1 MDPSRASY
9 ARYWEPN
16 VLQSVGL
23 SLLGGTI
30 ATAVTYPLD
39 YIKTV
44 IQFRAEGL
52 GLRGERWRRNSFL

>member
-1 MDPSRASY
+1 MDPSRATY

-16 VLQSVGL
+16 VLTSVGL
-23 SLLGGTI
+23 SLLAGAA

-44 IQFRAEGL
+44 IQYRSEGV
-52 GLRGERWRRNSFL
+52 GLRGDKFKGNY

>member
-16 VLQSVGL
+16 ILQSVGL
-23 SLLGGTI
+23 SLFAGSL
-30 ATAVTYPLD
+30 ATAATYPID

-44 IQFRAEGL
+44 IQYRSEGI
-52 GLRGERWRRNSFL
+52 GLRG